1 MASKNLFGKCSK
13 SKERLNILFSHSCI
27 SCISCI
33 YYISCISCISRSE
46 TTDAI
51 LYSILIPN
59 GLFVFSVVV
68 LVYWSDHPISFS
80 NLNFVK
86 SQISQ
91 NDNLDD
97 LALDFNFS
105 CIAFE
110 RLLES
115 ASRGFSIFHF

>member
-1 MASKNLFGKCSK
+1 MGGTS
-13 SKERLNILFSHSCI
+13 EI
-27 SCISCI
+27 SVTSSPSVPFFMWEAQKGH
-33 YYISCISCISRSE
+33 Y
-46 TTDAI
+46 TDAI
-51 LYSILIPN
+51 LYLILIPN

-97 LALDFNFS
+97 LALDFNYFLH
-105 CIAFE
+105 
-110 RLLES
+110 RV
-115 ASRGFSIFHF
+115 